1 MKPSELPKLLETI
14 TALEEKH
21 RLQVVNKRL
30 RPSVAFLTELG
41 EKCHTTPTG
50 AFKLWIVSSLWQ
62 QALAD
67 REEENAE
74 LSFWFNVNPYD
85 LTSDQRIGL
94 LANLGRVKCQDRL
107 HRGDYDV
114 SDWQGVYDLVL
125 AAGGSELD
133 AAKARAS
140 AIEAKMEASR

>member
-14 TALEEKH
+14 TALEESH
-21 RLQVVNKRL
+21 RLQVVQKRL
-30 RPSVAFLTELG
+30 KPSVPFLTELG
-41 EKCHTTPTG
+41 EKCGTSVTG
-50 AFKLWIVSSLWQ
+50 AFQLWIISSLWQ
-62 QALAD
+62 QALAE

-74 LSFWFNVNPYD
+74 LAFWFSVDPYG

-94 LANLGRVKCQDRL
+94 KANLSRVKCQDRL

-114 SDWQGVYDLVL
+114 ADWQGVYDLVL
-125 AAGGSELD
+125 AAGGTELD

-140 AIEAKMEASR
+140 AIEAKMAAAQ